1 MISLARARAKLPPPQ
16 RVDPD
21 LGAATVEET
30 HMDAVAILNALK
42 DDMYGR
48 YHELPS
54 DKRDEWIR
62 TLTLAIG
69 RLIPP
74 QEPADGQGTS

>member
-1 MISLARARAKLPPPQ
+1 
-16 RVDPD
+16 
-21 LGAATVEET
+21 
-30 HMDAVAILNALK
+30 MDAVAILNALK